1 MKLTIKTSLLTLLCA
16 LAAMVLLQGLVALKM
31 TGDINANVGAMATKW
46 LPSVEQ
52 ANTLNTMIATFRA
65 AEGSHIIAAS
75 AADQAKAEGIMT
87 KVNNQIKDAL
97 AKYRPLVTSPDE
109 IKQLDLFE
117 TTWAQYTDA
126 HKQLLD
132 LSRKKLRDASSK
144 LFSVDMRPL
153 FDTATKT
160 LLDTIALNDQG
171 AAAAYRDSMALYQ
184 RVTMAGVG
192 AIVVGLLLAVGG
204 IVFAFLRIVRPL
216 SRLTNAIQDI
226 SAGNYDLSVYGAA
239 RHDEVGVMARAVDGF
254 RASLA
259 QAEVDRAAQV
269 ERDAE
274 IARRAREER
283 VRTAEDLNSRVGAL
297 VEAFLRSSEEVSGAA
312 THLSSTADETSKQ
325 AQAVAYAAETASENV
340 QTVAASA
347 EELAASVREIN
358 GQVVHSAKVADTAF
372 QEAESTNSRIAI
384 LANAASA
391 IGDVVNLIKGIA
403 DQTNL
408 LALNATIEAARAG
421 EMGKGFAVVAQ
432 EVKQLA
438 SQTAKATDEISHKI
452 GEMQQATDVA
462 VGSITEIVR
471 TISNVKEIA
480 SAIAG
485 AVEEQGA
492 ATSEIAANTQRAAE
506 GTAVV
511 TGNIAGVGAAA
522 EMTGTASGQLMGLAR
537 NLSQQAQDLKETV
550 EGFVQDLRAA

>member
-1 MKLTIKTSLLTLLCA
+1 MKLTIKTSLLSLLCA
-16 LAAMVLLQGLVALKM
+16 LAAMVLLQGVVALKM

-52 ANTLNTMIATFRA
+52 VNTLNTMIATFRA
-65 AEGSHIIAAS
+65 AEGAHIIAVS

-97 AKYRPLVTSPDE
+97 AKYRPLVTSPAE
-109 IKQLDLFE
+109 IKQLDAFDA
-117 TTWAQYTDA
+117 TWTQYTDA

-132 LSRKKLRDASSK
+132 LSRKKQKDDAAK
-144 LFSVDMRPL
+144 LFSTDMRTV
-153 FDTATKT
+153 FDSATKT

-171 AAAAYRDSMALYQ
+171 AAAAYRDSMALYK
-184 RVTMAGVG
+184 RVTMAGIG
-192 AIVVGLLLAVGG
+192 AIVIGLLIAMGG
-204 IVFAFLRIVRPL
+204 IAFAFLRIARPL
-216 SRLTNAIQDI
+216 SRLTGAIQEI
-226 SAGNYDLSVYGAA
+226 GAGNYELSVYGAA
-239 RHDEVGVMARAVDGF
+239 RHDEIGVMARTVDGF
-254 RASLA
+254 RQSLA
-259 QAEVDRAAQV
+259 QAEIDRAAQV

-274 IARRAREER
+274 VARRAREER
-283 VRTAEDLNSRVGAL
+283 VRTAEDLNTRVGAL

-325 AQAVAYAAETASENV
+325 AQAVAFAAETASENV

-358 GQVVHSAKVADTAF
+358 DQVVHSARVADTAF
-372 QEAESTNSRIAI
+372 QEAETTNTRISV

-421 EMGKGFAVVAQ
+421 EAGRGFAVVAS

-438 SQTAKATDEISHKI
+438 SQTARATDEISHKI
-452 GEMQQATDVA
+452 SEMQQATSVA

-471 TISNVKEIA
+471 TVSNVKEIA
-480 SAIAG
+480 AAIAG

-492 ATSEIAANTQRAAE
+492 ATSEIAANTHRAAE

-511 TGNIAGVGAAA
+511 TGNISGVGAAA

-537 NLSQQAQDLKETV
+537 NLSQQAQDLKQTV